1 MRIIMNKED
10 VLISYTEINRKKDA
24 LWRLLENE
32 ASLAVINKFLIDN
45 FRVVFDVNF
54 LIGFKAYDNYK
65 ELFGGF
71 DEEMK
76 LELLRPLSRR
86 QSQCAEALFSGFVD
100 AREKIERF
108 WDFLDD
114 NERSGG
120 KKYLSVAEI
129 GVLSAI
135 YERAL
140 MATS

>member
-1 MRIIMNKED
+1 MNKDD
-10 VLISYTEINRKKDA
+10 VLISYKDINRKKDA
-24 LWRLLENE
+24 LWRLLEEE
-32 ASLAVINKFLIDN
+32 ASLADINKFLIDN

-65 ELFGGF
+65 KLFKDF
-71 DEEMK
+71 DDEVK

-100 AREKIERF
+100 AREKIGRF

-114 NERSGG
+114 NERCGT
-120 KKYLSVAEI
+120 KHYLSVAEI

-140 MATS
+140 IATS

>member
-24 LWRLLENE
+24 LWQLLEDE
-32 ASLAVINKFLIDN
+32 ASLADINKFLIDN

-65 ELFGGF
+65 KLFGGF

-114 NERSGG
+114 NERSGR
-120 KKYLSVAEI
+120 KNI
-129 GVLSAI
+129 
-135 YERAL
+135 
-140 MATS
+140 